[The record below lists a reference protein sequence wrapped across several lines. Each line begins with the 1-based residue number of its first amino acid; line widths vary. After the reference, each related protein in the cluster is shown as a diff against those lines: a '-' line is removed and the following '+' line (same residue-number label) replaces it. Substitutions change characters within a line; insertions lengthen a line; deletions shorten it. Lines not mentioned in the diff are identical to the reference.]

1 MLLQKYLS
9 LKPFHNVQCISTEI
23 WHCCLTPPW
32 KILQKKYSSFRL
44 LMNTSWRQLKNPE
57 NVNSGEHGHY
67 TPENMV
73 IVSDGLYQF
82 IYRVPWLYNHQMYD
96 DQDDITYGT
105 FTLLLTLAMSN
116 FQGLAKA
123 LMKLAQNMQNMAR
136 VRGLLI
142 MGPEQHCGSEFKG
155 TRPPKESWIS
165 SLYRQHTSTIY
176 IWDSQDLIPQVYLW
190 LYRISI
196 NYQCTY

>member
-9 LKPFHNVQCISTEI
+9 LKPFHYGQCISTEL
-23 WHCCLTPPW
+23 WHCCLTPTW

-44 LMNTSWRQLKNPE
+44 LMNRSWRQLKNPE
-57 NVNSGEHGHY
+57 NINSGEHGHCL
-67 TPENMV
+67 
-73 IVSDGLYQF
+73 GLYQF
-82 IYRVPWLYNHQMYD
+82 IYRVPWLYNHQMYV

-123 LMKLAQNMQNMAR
+123 LMTLAQNMQNMAR
-136 VRGLLI
+136 VMGLLI

-155 TRPPKESWIS
+155 TRPPKECSIS

>member
-1 MLLQKYLS
+1 
-9 LKPFHNVQCISTEI
+9 
-23 WHCCLTPPW
+23 
-32 KILQKKYSSFRL
+32 
-44 LMNTSWRQLKNPE
+44 
-57 NVNSGEHGHY
+57 
-67 TPENMV
+67 
-73 IVSDGLYQF
+73 
-82 IYRVPWLYNHQMYD
+82 MYV

-123 LMKLAQNMQNMAR
+123 LMTLAQNMQNMAR

>member
-9 LKPFHNVQCISTEI
+9 LKPFHYGQCISTEL
-23 WHCCLTPPW
+23 WHCCLTPTW

-44 LMNTSWRQLKNPE
+44 LMNRSWRQLKNPE
-57 NVNSGEHGHY
+57 NINSGEHGHCL
-67 TPENMV
+67 
-73 IVSDGLYQF
+73 GLYQF
-82 IYRVPWLYNHQMYD
+82 IYRVPWLYNHQMYV

-123 LMKLAQNMQNMAR
+123 LMTLAQNMQNMAR
-136 VRGLLI
+136 VMGLLI

-155 TRPPKESWIS
+155 TRPPKECWIS
-165 SLYRQHTSTIY
+165 SLYRQLTSTIY